1 MNIHDIVAKLRQEK
15 LRLERQTEKV
25 NAALVALGSLGGH
38 SGKRVVS
45 ASARRRMS
53 LAQKARWKKRRSAK
67 KAVAQMK

>member
-25 NAALVALGSLGGH
+25 NQALIALGGLA
-38 SGKRVVS
+38 GKPGQRIVS

-53 LAQKARWKKRRSAK
+53 LAQKARWRKRRAAK
-67 KAVAQMK
+67 KAVARMK